1 MTGDWSKRA
10 ANGPRPPS
18 NDRGAATHPGDDPAN
33 AHGRSGCYC
42 SVMFGSPL
50 AFSPL
55 AVRVQ
60 VPPRGVP
67 PL

>member
-1 MTGDWSKRA
+1 MAGSMPQYGRTAGRTW
-10 ANGPRPPS
+10 RPAVVRCSP
-18 NDRGAATHPGDDPAN
+18 N
-33 AHGRSGCYC
+33 GCYC

-50 AFSPL
+50 AFRPL
-55 AVRVQ
+55 AVRVH